1 MTMTNDYD
9 YDHFGRRAE
18 LHLLDAV
25 VIVIVISHR

>member
-9 YDHFGRRAE
+9 NDHFGQRAE
-18 LHLLDAV
+18 LHLLGAV